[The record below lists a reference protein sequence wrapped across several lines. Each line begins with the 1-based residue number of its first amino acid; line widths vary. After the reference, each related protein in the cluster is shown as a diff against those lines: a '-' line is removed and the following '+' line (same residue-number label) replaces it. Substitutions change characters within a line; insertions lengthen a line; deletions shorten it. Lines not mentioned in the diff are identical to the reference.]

1 MVPFTAD
8 RWRMAPQSR
17 ATRIWAAAAALFLA
31 LLALIPAAAAK
42 EIACRKS
49 GVAFDATRYSS
60 AYEFICKKEVMDE
73 DKFDK
78 LRATKGRNWQ
88 ELIDFGQAFLPP
100 NTLVETTMM
109 SSKEGHYGSVYMVT
123 AIGTEPLTEPKI
135 RQAIEAMTK
144 ANPLGVA
151 GTVTWR
157 AQGTIGDY
165 AIDFYEQRFPESN
178 VGGGPRECMG
188 FVRYIHGVPPDHP
201 QRVIGTYCE
210 IGTNPLS
217 TARAGAVLDTL
228 LVRPELVEE

>member
-1 MVPFTAD
+1 MNLG
-8 RWRMAPQSR
+8 SR
-17 ATRIWAAAAALFLA
+17 GIRVCAAAALFA
-31 LLALIPAAAAK
+31 LLLLPQAASAK
-42 EIACRKS
+42 EIACEKS
-49 GVAFDATRYSS
+49 GIAFDAARYTA

-100 NTLVETTMM
+100 HTLVETTIM
-109 SSKEGHYGSVYMVT
+109 SSKEGHYGSVYLVT
-123 AIGTEPLTEPKI
+123 AIGAHHLSEPKL

-151 GTVTWR
+151 GEVTWR
-157 AQGTIGDY
+157 AQDTIGDY

-188 FVRYIHGVPPDHP
+188 FVRYIHGLPPDHP

-210 IGTNPLS
+210 IGTTPIS
-217 TARAGAVLDTL
+217 AAHAGAVLETL
-228 LVRPELVEE
+228 MVRPELVEE